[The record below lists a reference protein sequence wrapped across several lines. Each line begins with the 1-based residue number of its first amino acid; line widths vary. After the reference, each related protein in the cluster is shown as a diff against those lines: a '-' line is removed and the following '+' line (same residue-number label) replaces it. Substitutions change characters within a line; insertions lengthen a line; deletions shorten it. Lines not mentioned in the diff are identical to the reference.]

1 MKCLLVPAAQRNER
15 RKPRVY
21 SATCQRP
28 PSRLLSSRPRPQQ
41 LRKASYKLRYHQ
53 SSRLPR
59 PSQWRKP
66 STTRWRSSINT
77 VVTGTAAIPAYDAI
91 IEPTEVT
98 IVPISSN
105 TAITAS
111 AATPWEH
118 GPSLGRECV
127 KNRLCIFVIFIIF
140 SFYCILALNV
150 KLMWLM

>member
-1 MKCLLVPAAQRNER
+1 MQGGGSYHNTKSRMRDLASSSWLPAF
-15 RKPRVY
+15 
-21 SATCQRP
+21 SWSP
-28 PSRLLSSRPRPQQ
+28 PLLSVYQ
-41 LRKASYKLRYHQ
+41 LRYHQ
-53 SSRLPR
+53 PSCLTRL
-59 PSQWRKP
+59 SQWKKP